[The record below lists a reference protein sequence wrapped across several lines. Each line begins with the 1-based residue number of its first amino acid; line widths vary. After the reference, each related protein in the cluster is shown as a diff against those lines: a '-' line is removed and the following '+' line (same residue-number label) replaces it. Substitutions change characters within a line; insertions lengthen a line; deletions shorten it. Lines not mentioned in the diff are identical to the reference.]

1 METFFDPKSVVVIG
15 ASNTPF
21 NLGATICN
29 MLKDYLQ
36 YQGAVYALNSKG
48 ETVNGYP
55 GYSSILDLPETPDLA
70 IIIVAAWNVPNIIKD
85 CARKGIKRIVI
96 ESAGF
101 SEGGEDGEAMQREI
115 DDVARVNGIRIMGPN
130 CLGILSTRNKFCCF
144 YGVNPSLVEMG
155 QIFEAPGNISYI
167 IQSGGV
173 AVLVMESLYYDLVG
187 VNKVVSIGNKCDV
200 DEADLIDYFQIDET
214 EVIGMY
220 LENVANGRKLMEAA
234 RKSRKPILIY
244 KVGRTREGAMA
255 AMSHTAGMAN
265 NDSIFNCAC
274 KQAGIIRLKSI
285 DELHSLPKM
294 FTEMPLLKG
303 KRIAMFTN
311 SGAFGSISAD
321 LLVDAGLR
329 VVRLSSHTQ
338 EKLKKAGQVFNIKNP
353 VDIGPAPPQTYLDIF
368 DILLSADEVDGLL
381 PLLSVWQPF
390 VIDTLLEL
398 MKMCKHYDK
407 PAAIY
412 TPNAIAKS
420 IAIRDKHRIPIF
432 ETSEQAVRALS
443 VSNEYYESLL
453 KRNFISKA
461 APTLNLD
468 IKMPIIV
475 ATKVAS

>member
-1 METFFDPKSVVVIG
+1 MEMFFDPKSIVIIG
-15 ASNTPF
+15 ASNAPF
-21 NLGATICN
+21 NLGSTICT

-36 YQGAVYALNSKG
+36 YAGSVYALNLKG
-48 ETVNGYP
+48 ESVNGYP

-70 IIIVAAWNVPNIIKD
+70 VIIVAARNVPGIIKD
-85 CARKGIKRIVI
+85 CAVKGIKRIII
-96 ESAGF
+96 ETAGF

-115 DDVARVNGIRIMGPN
+115 DDVARTNGIRIMGPN
-130 CLGILSTRNKFCCF
+130 CLGTLSTRKKFCCF
-144 YGVNPSLVEMG
+144 YGVNPSLVEMN
-155 QIFEAPGNISYI
+155 QIFEVPGNISYI

-173 AVLVMESLYYDLVG
+173 AVMVMESLYYDVVG

-200 DEADLIDYFQIDET
+200 DEADLIDYFQSDET
-214 EVIGMY
+214 EVIGIY
-220 LENVANGRKLMEAA
+220 LENLANGRKLMEAA
-234 RKSRKPILIY
+234 KKSHKPILIY
-244 KVGRTREGAMA
+244 KVGKTPEGAMA

-265 NDSIFNCAC
+265 NDSIFDSAC

-321 LLVDAGLR
+321 LLVEAGLKM
-329 VVRLSSHTQ
+329 VRLSPQTQ
-338 EKLKKAGQVFNIKNP
+338 EKLKKTGQVFNVKNP

-368 DILLSADEVDGLL
+368 EILLAADEVDGLL

-398 MKMCKHYDK
+398 MKICKRYDK

-412 TPNAIAKS
+412 TANAIAKS
-420 IAIRDKHRIPIF
+420 IAIRAKHRIPIF
-432 ETSEQAVRALS
+432 ETAEQAVRALS
-443 VSNEYYESLL
+443 VSHSYYESLL
-453 KRNFISKA
+453 KRNFISAPSSSA
-461 APTLNLD
+461 ALGVENK
-468 IKMPIIV
+468 IKTW
-475 ATKVAS
+475 AEDAA

>member
-1 METFFDPKSVVVIG
+1 VETFFDPKSVVVIG

-55 GYSSILDLPETPDLA
+55 GYSSIMDLPETPDLA
-70 IIIVAAWNVPNIIKD
+70 IIIVAARNVPNIIKD

-115 DDVARVNGIRIMGPN
+115 DDIARVNGIRIMGPN
-130 CLGILSTRNKFCCF
+130 CLGTLSTRNKFCCF
-144 YGVNPSLVEMG
+144 YGVNPSLVEMN
-155 QIFEAPGNISYI
+155 QIFESPGNISYI

-200 DEADLIDYFQIDET
+200 DEADLIDYFQTDET

-244 KVGRTREGAMA
+244 KVGRTQEGAMA

-265 NDSIFNCAC
+265 NDSIFDCAC
-274 KQAGIIRLKSI
+274 KQARIIRLKSI

-311 SGAFGSISAD
+311 SGAFGSIAAD
-321 LLVDAGLR
+321 LLVDAGLQM
-329 VVRLSSHTQ
+329 VRLSPQTQ

-420 IAIRDKHRIPIF
+420 IAIRAKHRIPIF

-453 KRNFISKA
+453 KRNFISKPV
-461 APTLNLD
+461 PTVNLD
-468 IKMPIIV
+468 TKRSIIA
-475 ATKVAS
+475 ATEVAS

>member
-1 METFFDPKSVVVIG
+1 METFFDPKSVVIIG

-36 YQGAVYALNSKG
+36 YSGAVYAVNSKG

-55 GYSSILDLPETPDLA
+55 GFSSVLGLPETPDLA
-70 IIIVAAWNVPNIIKD
+70 VIIVAARNVPGIIRD
-85 CARKGIKRIVI
+85 CARKGIKRIII

-101 SEGGEDGEAMQREI
+101 SEGGPDGAAMQREI
-115 DDVARVNGIRIMGPN
+115 DDVARAGGIRIMGPN
-130 CLGILSTRNKFCCF
+130 CLGTLSTRNKFCCF
-144 YGVNPSLVEMG
+144 YGVNPSLVEMN
-155 QIFEAPGNISYI
+155 QVFEVPGNISYI

-187 VNKVVSIGNKCDV
+187 INKVVSIGNKCDV
-200 DEADLIDYFQIDET
+200 DEADLIDYFQNDET
-214 EVIGMY
+214 QVIGIY
-220 LENVANGRKLMEAA
+220 LENVADGRKLMEAA
-234 RKSRKPILIY
+234 KKSRKPILIY

-265 NDSIFNCAC
+265 NDWIFESAC
-274 KQAGIIRLKSI
+274 KQSGVIRLKSI

-321 LLVDAGLR
+321 LLVEAGLQM
-329 VVRLSSHTQ
+329 VRLSGQTQ

-368 DILLSADEVDGLL
+368 EILLSADEVDGLL
-381 PLLSVWQPF
+381 PLLSVWQTF
-390 VIDTLLEL
+390 VIDTLQEL
-398 MKMCKHYDK
+398 LKMCKHYDK

-412 TPNAIAKS
+412 TPNAVAKS
-420 IAIRDKHRIPIF
+420 IAIRVKHRIPIF
-432 ETSEQAVRALS
+432 ETPEQAVRALS
-443 VSNEYYESLL
+443 VSHAYYESLL
-453 KRNFISKA
+453 KRDFIC
-461 APTLNLD
+461 D
-468 IKMPIIV
+468 
-475 ATKVAS
+475 VASPDGAGTQRAICAGAEIAS

>member
-1 METFFDPKSVVVIG
+1 
-15 ASNTPF
+15 
-21 NLGATICN
+21 
-29 MLKDYLQ
+29 
-36 YQGAVYALNSKG
+36 LNSKG
-48 ETVNGYP
+48 EPVNGYP
-55 GYSSILDLPETPDLA
+55 GYSSIMDLPETPDLA
-70 IIIVAAWNVPNIIKD
+70 IIIVAARNVPRIVKD
-85 CARKGIKRIVI
+85 CARKGIKRIII

-101 SEGGEDGEAMQREI
+101 SEGGDDGEAMQREI
-115 DDVARVNGIRIMGPN
+115 DDVAKVNGIRIMGPN
-130 CLGILSTRNKFCCF
+130 CLGTLSTRNKFCCF

-155 QIFEAPGNISYI
+155 RIFEAPGNISYI

-173 AVLVMESLYYDLVG
+173 VVLVMESLYYDLVG

-200 DEADLIDYFQIDET
+200 DEADLIDYFQNDGT

-220 LENVANGRKLMEAA
+220 LENVANGRKLMNAA
-234 RKSRKPILIY
+234 RKSRKPILVY

-265 NDSIFNCAC
+265 NDFIFESAC
-274 KQAGIIRLKSI
+274 KQVGIIRLKSI

-294 FTEMPLLKG
+294 FTEIPFLKG

-311 SGAFGSISAD
+311 SGAFGSIAAD
-321 LLVDAGLR
+321 LLMEAGLQ
-329 VVRLSSHTQ
+329 VVRLSPQTQ

-381 PLLSVWQPF
+381 PLLSVWQPS

-407 PAAIY
+407 PVAIY
-412 TPNAIAKS
+412 TPNAVAKS
-420 IAIRDKHRIPIF
+420 IAIRAKHRIPIF

-443 VSNEYYESLL
+443 ISNEYYESLL
-453 KRNFISKA
+453 KRNFISKP
-461 APTLNLD
+461 APTVNLD
-468 IKMPIIV
+468 TKRPLIA
-475 ATKVAS
+475 ATDVAS

>member
-1 METFFDPKSVVVIG
+1 MENFFDPKSVVVIG

-36 YQGAVYALNSKG
+36 YQGAGYVLNSKG
-48 ETVNGYP
+48 EAVNGYP
-55 GYSSILDLPETPDLA
+55 GYSSILDLPETPDMA
-70 IIIVAAWNVPNIIKD
+70 IIIVAARNVPDIIKD

-130 CLGILSTRNKFCCF
+130 CLGTLSTRNKFCCF
-144 YGVNPSLVEMG
+144 YGVNPSLVEMN
-155 QIFEAPGNISYI
+155 QIFETPGNISYI

-200 DEADLIDYFQIDET
+200 DEADLIDYFQTDET

-220 LENVANGRKLMEAA
+220 LENVANGRRLMETA
-234 RKSRKPILIY
+234 RKSRKPVLIY
-244 KVGRTREGAMA
+244 KVGRTEEGGMA

-265 NDSIFNCAC
+265 NDSIFDCAC

-285 DELHSLPKM
+285 DELHSLPKI
-294 FTEMPLLKG
+294 FTEMPSLKG

-321 LLVDAGLR
+321 LLVEAGLQM
-329 VVRLSSHTQ
+329 VRLSPRTQ
-338 EKLKKAGQVFNIKNP
+338 EKLKKAGQVFNVKNP
-353 VDIGPAPPQTYLDIF
+353 VDIGPAPPQTYIDIF
-368 DILLSADEVDGLL
+368 NILLAADEVDGLL

-412 TPNAIAKS
+412 TPNAVAKS
-420 IAIRDKHRIPIF
+420 IDIRAKHRIPIF

-453 KRNFISKA
+453 KRNFISKP
-461 APTLNLD
+461 APTVNLD
-468 IKMPIIV
+468 
-475 ATKVAS
+475 TKRHVSTGTEAA